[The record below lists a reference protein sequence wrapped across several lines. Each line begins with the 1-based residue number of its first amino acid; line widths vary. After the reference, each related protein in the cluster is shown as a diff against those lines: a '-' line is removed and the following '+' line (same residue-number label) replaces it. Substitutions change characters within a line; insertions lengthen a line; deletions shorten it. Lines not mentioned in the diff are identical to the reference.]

1 MKFIRQERGSILIWG
16 LCVSIALALGVSLSL
31 SIAQEESA
39 PEAVSE
45 AAKDAPAGQV
55 AAAPAGD
62 VEAGKVVYEKR
73 CVHCHGV
80 EGRGDGVGADRFRPR
95 PANFA
100 RAKYKYASTQK
111 DELPTDDD
119 LFQTV
124 SKGLPY
130 TGMPAW
136 EGLISEKERRQ
147 VVQYI
152 KTFSD
157 KFAEATEP
165 PKAIVFGTK
174 VPPSAESLAKG
185 KDLFFNKAECNRCH
199 GDEGR
204 ADGKNAAELAVWPR
218 NFTKGWTFR
227 RGNSPEEIFQRI
239 TRGIIV
245 MPSFAQ
251 GENVE
256 LTEAERWHIA
266 NYVHSLS
273 QVPGDPEW
281 KVTLVAQKVDGALPD
296 NADDPAWEAQARHD
310 FPLVGQ
316 VTMEPRQ
323 FTPTID
329 MVTVKAVYNDKDVA
343 LLVVWD
349 DPTNSIAPA
358 AAPQVETPPV
368 AASTENPLGGALV
381 GDVPVVPVEGT
392 AADGTPVESQPVA
405 EGGESG
411 GAGEAQVYDDM
422 IGVQF
427 PAKMPDSAE
436 KPYFIMGDPDHA
448 VQMVTWN
455 VGGLTEEINARGP
468 GDIRKQT
475 GVQFVGKGSYKNGQ
489 YRLVLKRPLA
499 TGEADDIQITQG
511 TFVPIAF
518 SAWDGSN
525 GEHGMVRSVSAW
537 YHLLLSLPTPPSRYY
552 IPTAIAVGVLLVEFW
567 IIARYKRKRKAS

>member
-1 MKFIRQERGSILIWG
+1 MMRRVCNNPFKG
-16 LCVSIALALGVSLSL
+16 LVAGIALVSLAWMVVPVL
-31 SIAQEESA
+31 AQEEKPVEGA
-39 PEAVSE
+39 PTGQAV
-45 AAKDAPAGQV
+45 PAG
-55 AAAPAGD
+55 G
-62 VEAGKVVYEKR
+62 VEAGKKVYEKR

-111 DELPTDDD
+111 DELPTDED
-119 LFQTV
+119 LFITV
-124 SKGLPY
+124 SQGLPY

-136 EGLISEKERRQ
+136 EGILSEQERKD

-165 PKAIVFGTK
+165 PKPIAFGTK
-174 VPPSAESLAKG
+174 VPPSAESIAKG

-204 ADGKNAAELAVWPR
+204 ADGKNASELAVWPR

-227 RGNSPEEIFQRI
+227 RSNAPEEIFQRI

-245 MPSFAQ
+245 MPSFAA

-256 LTEAERWHIA
+256 LTEEERWHVA

-273 QVPGDPEW
+273 QVQGTPDW
-281 KVTLVAQKVDGALPD
+281 KVTLVAKKVAGTLPD
-296 NADDPAWEAQARHD
+296 NPDDPAWEAQPRHD

-329 MVTVKAVYNDKDVA
+329 LVTVKALYNDQNLS

-349 DPTNSIAPA
+349 DPTNSIAPP
-358 AAPQVETPPV
+358 APPVEETPAAGVVPGV
-368 AASTENPLGGALV
+368 EGATPEGAASTEGVTTEGAAA
-381 GDVPVVPVEGT
+381 DSAPVEAPP
-392 AADGTPVESQPVA
+392 AAE
-405 EGGESG
+405 ENGE
-411 GAGEAQVYDDM
+411 GEAQVYDDR
-422 IGVQF
+422 IGLQF
-427 PAKMPDSAE
+427 PAKMPESAE

-455 VGGLTEEINARGP
+455 AGAASTAGGITEEINARGP
-468 GDIRKQT
+468 KEITKQE
-475 GVQFVGKGSYKNGQ
+475 GVQFVGKGQYKNGQ
-489 YRLVLKRPLA
+489 YRLVLTRPLT
-499 TGEADDIQITQG
+499 TGDADDIQIAPG

-518 SAWDGSN
+518 SAWDGTN
-525 GEHGMVRSVSAW
+525 GDHDTARSVSAW
-537 YHLLLSLPTPPSRYY
+537 YHLLLELPTPPTRYIY
-552 IPTAIAVGVLLVEFW
+552 PTIIAFLVVLAEVW
-567 IIARYKRKRKAS
+567 IIAAYKRKRKGS

>member
-1 MKFIRQERGSILIWG
+1 MTLFYTMKGSSLKVVFF
-16 LCVSIALALGVSLSL
+16 LSLALVFGLFAGFAS
-31 SIAQEESA
+31 AEEGAES
-39 PEAVSE
+39 
-45 AAKDAPAGQV
+45 
-55 AAAPAGD
+55 AAPAEKVAEGTASTGGD
-62 VEAGKVVYEKR
+62 VEAGKKVYEKR

-111 DELPTDDD
+111 DELPTDED
-119 LFQTV
+119 LFITV

-136 EGLISEKERRQ
+136 EGILSEQERKQ

-165 PKAIVFGTK
+165 PKKIEFGTK
-174 VPPSAESLAKG
+174 VPPSPESIAKG

-204 ADGKNAAELAVWPR
+204 ADGKNASELAVWPR

-227 RGNSPEEIFQRI
+227 RDNSPEEIFQRI

-245 MPSFAQ
+245 MPSFAA

-256 LTEAERWHIA
+256 LTEEERWHVA
-266 NYVHSLS
+266 NFVNSLS
-273 QVPGDPEW
+273 QVPGSPDW
-281 KVTLVAQKVDGALPD
+281 KVTLVAKKVEGALPD
-296 NADDPAWEAQARHD
+296 NPDDPAWGAQARHD

-316 VTMEPRQ
+316 VTLEPRQ

-329 MVTVKAVYNDKDVA
+329 QVTVKALYNDKNIS

-349 DPTNSIAPA
+349 DPTNSFAPA
-358 AAPQVETPPV
+358 SPPPVEPPPADVAAEGPPAEGAAPAEGASPESAAAESAPAEPPP
-368 AASTENPLGGALV
+368 ATE
-381 GDVPVVPVEGT
+381 
-392 AADGTPVESQPVA
+392 
-405 EGGESG
+405 EGGE
-411 GAGEAQVYDDM
+411 GEAKIYDDR
-422 IGVQF
+422 IGLQF
-427 PAKMPDSAE
+427 PAKMPEGAE

-455 VGGLTEEINARGP
+455 AGGVTEEINAKGP
-468 GDIRKQT
+468 SAIQKQA
-475 GVQFVGKGSYKNGQ
+475 GVQFVGKGQYKNGQ
-489 YRLVLKRPLA
+489 YRLVLTRPLT
-499 TGEADDIQITQG
+499 TGDADDIQIAPG
-511 TFVPIAF
+511 TFVPLAF

-525 GEHGMVRSVSAW
+525 GDHDTARSISAW
-537 YHLLLSLPTPPSRYY
+537 YHLLLELPTPPTRYIY
-552 IPTAIAVGVLLVEFW
+552 PTIIAFVVVLAEFW
-567 IIARYKRKRKAS
+567 IIVAYKRKRKGS

>member
-1 MKFIRQERGSILIWG
+1 MMKFIRQRRYPALIWAV
-16 LCVSIALALGVSLSL
+16 CVSLALALVFVRPLL
-31 SIAQEESA
+31 AQEETPA
-39 PEAVSE
+39 TEAVKE
-45 AAKDAPAGQV
+45 GAAPAGQ
-55 AAAPAGD
+55 AGLAGD
-62 VEAGKVVYEKR
+62 VEAGKKVYEKR

-80 EGRGDGVGADRFRPR
+80 EGRGDGVGADHFRPR
-95 PANFA
+95 PSNFT

-119 LFQTV
+119 LFRTV

-136 EGLISEKERRQ
+136 EDVLSERERKQ

-152 KTFSD
+152 KTFSG

-165 PKAIVFGTK
+165 PKAIAFGTQI
-174 VPPSAESLAKG
+174 PPSAESIAKG

-199 GDEGR
+199 GDAGR

-218 NFTKGWTFR
+218 NFTQGWTFR
-227 RGNSPEEIFQRI
+227 RGNAPEEIFQRI

-256 LTEAERWHIA
+256 LTEEERWHVA

-273 QVPGDPEW
+273 QVPGKPDW
-281 KVTLVAQKVDGALPD
+281 KVTLVAKKVEGALPD
-296 NADDPAWEAQARHD
+296 NPDDPAWEAQARHD

-316 VTMEPRQ
+316 VTVEPRQ

-329 MVTVKAVYNDKDVA
+329 MVTVKAVYNDQEVV

-358 AAPQVETPPV
+358 AAPPPV
-368 AASTENPLGGALV
+368 EASLVTTPTEGAPVGGVA
-381 GDVPVVPVEGT
+381 
-392 AADGTPVESQPVA
+392 PVESAPPAEPSPVA
-405 EGGESG
+405 ETG
-411 GAGEAQVYDDM
+411 GAGEARIYDDR
-422 IGVQF
+422 IGLQF
-427 PAKMPDSAE
+427 PAKMPESAE

-455 VGGLTEEINARGP
+455 AGGVTEEINAKGP
-468 GDIRKQT
+468 EAITQQA
-475 GVQFVGKGSYKNGQ
+475 GVQFLGKGNYKNGQ
-489 YRLVLKRPLA
+489 YRLVLKRTLK
-499 TGEADDIQITQG
+499 TGDADDIQIAPG

-525 GEHGMVRSVSAW
+525 GDHDTARSVSAW
-537 YHLLLSLPTPPSRYY
+537 YHLLLELPTPPTRYIY
-552 IPTAIAVGVLLVEFW
+552 PSLIAVGVVLAEFW
-567 IIARYKRKRKAS
+567 VVARYKRKRKGR